1 MKVVAFNASPRK
13 EQGVTDRIL
22 KLFIEGMQ
30 EAGAEVE
37 LIYLAGKKIGYCT
50 GTFACWLQTPGVCI
64 IKDDMTE
71 ILVKLREADM
81 VVYGTPVYL
90 DGMTAQMKTLLDRSL
105 PLLQPLI
112 EIRDGHVRHPMRYPK
127 RQKMVVVST
136 CGLTEMDNFDPMI
149 THFKAAAK
157 NLYMEYI
164 GALVRPAGVLLDIVA
179 QSQPEKVE
187 SIYNAIKRAGYEVV
201 AEGRMSPQTMEAA
214 AQELIPQEAYMNQL
228 NTVIQPL
235 LELIERQEKA

>member
-13 EQGVTDRIL
+13 EQGVTDKML
-22 KLFIEGMQ
+22 KYFIEGMR

-64 IKDDMTE
+64 IKDDMAE
-71 ILVKLREADM
+71 ILVKIREADM

-90 DGMTAQMKTLLDRSL
+90 DGMTAQMKTLVDRSL
-105 PLLQPLI
+105 PLMYPHI
-112 EIRDGHVRHPMRYPK
+112 EMRDGHTRHPLRGKK

-136 CGLTEMDNFDPMI
+136 CGLPEMDNFDPMI

-157 NLYMEYI
+157 NLHMDYI
-164 GALVRPAGVLLDIVA
+164 GALVWPAGGLLDFAA

-187 SIYNAIKRAGYEVV
+187 SIYKATKKAGYEVV
-201 AEGRMSPQTMEAA
+201 AEGRMSPQTLKAA
-214 AQELIPQEAYMNQL
+214 AQELISQEAFMEQL
-228 NTVIQPL
+228 NTTFRAL
-235 LELIERQEKA
+235 GIEMQ

>member
-1 MKVVAFNASPRK
+1 
-13 EQGVTDRIL
+13 
-22 KLFIEGMQ
+22 
-30 EAGAEVE
+30 
-37 LIYLAGKKIGYCT
+37 
-50 GTFACWLQTPGVCI
+50 
-64 IKDDMTE
+64 
-71 ILVKLREADM
+71 
-81 VVYGTPVYL
+81 
-90 DGMTAQMKTLLDRSL
+90 
-105 PLLQPLI
+105 
-112 EIRDGHVRHPMRYPK
+112 
-127 RQKMVVVST
+127 MVVVST

-214 AQELIPQEAYMNQL
+214 AQELIPQKAYMEQL

-235 LELIERQEKA
+235 LELIEKQEKA